1 MKPKVLCVEDD
12 PTMQTLIAGSL
23 RDYSVVMSTNLTDA
37 RQKLESENFD
47 ALILD
52 ILLPDGDG
60 LQFWS
65 RLAIEPNFKDLP
77 VLFLTGKNETS
88 SKVQAF
94 SAGAEDFITKPFDP
108 LELQARLGRRLK
120 AKASSKEGE
129 TLRHVGNLEI
139 DLTRQTASLMVNGKP
154 RDLALTAI
162 ELKIL
167 VLFSKSMDHVYSR
180 AEMLEQVWGTAH
192 VSDRTVDSHIAH
204 LRAKIAD
211 SSVEIQTVK
220 NLGYRLSKKS

>member
-1 MKPKVLCVEDD
+1 MKPKILCVEDD
-12 PTMQTLIAGSL
+12 SVMQALIMGCL
-23 RDYSVVMSTNLTDA
+23 KDYSLVMSSSLTDA
-37 RQKLESENFD
+37 EKQLRSQAFD
-47 ALILD
+47 AMILD

-60 LQFWS
+60 LHFWS
-65 RLAIEPNFKDLP
+65 TVSTEAAFSKMP

-94 SAGAEDFITKPFDP
+94 SAGADDFITKPFDP
-108 LELQARLGRRLK
+108 LELQARLKRRLE
-120 AKASSKEGE
+120 AKASMTAGE
-129 TLRHVGNLEI
+129 TVRRVGNLEI
-139 DLTRQTASLMVNGKP
+139 DLTRQNVSLHHDGTV
-154 RDLALTAI
+154 RDLFLTAI

-167 VLFSKSMDHVYSR
+167 TFFSKNMNHVYSR
-180 AEMLEQVWGTAH
+180 AQMLEQVWGSAH

-220 NLGYRLSKKS
+220 NSGYRLSMK

>member
-1 MKPKVLCVEDD
+1 MKPRILCVEDD
-12 PTMQTLIAGSL
+12 PTMQTLISGSL
-23 RDYSVVMSTNLTDA
+23 RDYAVVMTTNLGDA
-37 RQKLESENFD
+37 ENQLRSGAFD

-65 RLAIEPNFKDLP
+65 KLSAETAFARLP

-94 SAGAEDFITKPFDP
+94 SAGADDFITKPFDP

-120 AKASSKEGE
+120 AKASAKDGE
-129 TLRHVGNLEI
+129 TLRKVGNLEI
-139 DLTRQTASLMVNGKP
+139 DLTRQSVVLHLDGKS
-154 RDLALTAI
+154 RDLFLTAI

-167 VLFSKSMDHVYSR
+167 TLFSKNLDQVYSR
-180 AEMLEQVWGTAH
+180 AQMLEQVWGSSH

-204 LRAKIAD
+204 LRAKISE

-220 NLGYRLSKKS
+220 NLGYRLIKKS